1 MRALLTTIS
10 LFAIA
15 TGSGVHAQ
23 EKARR
28 QADEIV
34 VTAASP
40 DRTGLATKTDT
51 PLVEVPQ
58 SISVVTRDELDM
70 RGVQAVPEAVRYIA
84 GVQTGG
90 TGLDS
95 RSDELSIRGFDSG
108 GFTGNQYFDGLRS
121 QPGGQWTL
129 LQYDAYN
136 LERVEVLKGPS
147 AVLFGAVAPG
157 GLINL
162 VTKRPKEEAE
172 GEASLQYGSHG
183 QWRGTFDTTGS
194 LTSDQTL
201 SYRLVGM
208 YRDGGSEVDHT
219 DLGRWF
225 IAPSLTWHPSVNT
238 TLTVLG
244 HYQKDFGGSTFQFLP
259 TYGTGLTNPHGE
271 LKPGTFLGEPNFNTF
286 DREQWAVGYGLVQ
299 QITDNWQ
306 IRQNAR
312 FTYIHSLFEAVVS
325 DDLYSPDTLDYFGIT
340 EDDPG
345 LYRRLE
351 RRAVRGIG
359 TSRAWAI
366 DTQSQWN
373 VSTGPAEHVL
383 LAGIDYFRTRWR
395 QSRDGSYF
403 DSPVAPIPPI
413 LDIFD
418 PVYAGGINDRGFE
431 SQGNYGSRNLQVGL
445 YLQDQIRI
453 DRLRLTIGGRQD
465 WFRTYDD
472 DFDADTTDR
481 TSQKAF
487 TWRAGATWLFENGLA
502 PYASYAESFEPT
514 GGLDANGD
522 PFKPTRGE
530 QYEVGV
536 KYDIPGGKGF
546 VTLAAYDLRQKNIL
560 TADPACSGDPLCF
573 DEVQIGEL
581 RNRGIELEGTLR
593 PVRGLYLTGSVTH
606 MDATITR
613 DEYGNQGN
621 RVFQVPKWMASL
633 YADYT
638 LQSGALAGL
647 GLGAG
652 VRYTGGL
659 FGDNENS
666 LAVPGYTLV
675 DAALRYAFGADRD
688 GRRPWRISIN
698 ASNLLNKIYLISCAS
713 YGCGFG
719 STRNVTA
726 NLTYRW

>member
-1 MRALLTTIS
+1 MKPLLASIS
-10 LFAIA
+10 LCAIA
-15 TGSGVHAQ
+15 ASSGAHAQ
-23 EKARR
+23 TETRR

-34 VTAASP
+34 VTAAAP

-70 RGVQAVPEAVRYIA
+70 RGVQTVPDAVRYVA

-95 RSDELSIRGFDSG
+95 RSDELAIRGFDSG
-108 GFTGNQYFDGLRS
+108 SFTGNQYFDGLRS

-162 VTKRPKEEAE
+162 VTKRPQEEAA
-172 GEASLQYGSHG
+172 GEVGIQYGSHG
-183 QWRGTFDTTGS
+183 QWRGTLDTTGP
-194 LTSDQTL
+194 LTADETL

-208 YRDGGSEVDHT
+208 VRDGGSEVDHT

-225 IAPSLTWHPSVNT
+225 VAPSLTWHPSVDT

-259 TYGTGLTNPHGE
+259 TYGTGLPNPHGA
-271 LKPGTFLGEPNFNTF
+271 LKPNSFLGEPGFNTF

-299 QITDNWQ
+299 QVTDDWQ

-345 LYRRLE
+345 FYRRLE

-359 TSRAWAI
+359 TSRAWAV
-366 DTQSQWN
+366 DTQSQWT
-373 VSTGPAEHVL
+373 VTTGAVEHVI
-383 LAGIDYFRTRWR
+383 LAGVDYFRTKWHQTRA
-395 QSRDGSYF
+395 GAYF
-403 DSPVAPIPPI
+403 DSDVAPIPPI
-413 LDIFD
+413 LDIFN
-418 PVYAGGINDRGFE
+418 PVYAGGIDDSGFE
-431 SQGNYGSRNLQVGL
+431 SQGNYGTRNRQIGL
-445 YLQDQIRI
+445 YAQDQIKAGQ
-453 DRLRLTIGGRQD
+453 LRLTIGGRQD

-472 DFDADTTDR
+472 DFDDGTVTKTA
-481 TSQKAF
+481 QKAF
-487 TWRAGATWLFENGLA
+487 TWRAGAAWLLDSGFA
-502 PYASYAESFEPT
+502 PYASYAQSFEPT
-514 GGLDANGD
+514 SGLDQNGNA
-522 PFKPTRGE
+522 FKPTRGV
-530 QYEVGV
+530 QYEAGV

-546 VTLAAYDLRQKNIL
+546 LTLAVYDLKQKNIL
-560 TADPACSGDPLCF
+560 TADPACAGDPLC
-573 DEVQIGEL
+573 DNEVQIGEL
-581 RNRGIELEGTLR
+581 RNRGVELEGTLR
-593 PVRGLYLTGSVTH
+593 PVTGLYLTRSVTR
-606 MDATITR
+606 MDAKITR

-621 RVFQVPKWMASL
+621 RVFQVPKWIASL

-652 VRYTGGL
+652 VRHTGGL
-659 FGDNENS
+659 FGDNENR

-675 DAALRYAFGADRD
+675 DASLRYEFGDER
-688 GRRPWRISIN
+688 GGQRPWRLALN
-698 ASNLLNKIYLISCAS
+698 AANLLDKTYLISCSAW
-713 YGCGFG
+713 GCGFG
-719 STRNVTA
+719 STRNVTV
-726 NLTYRW
+726 NLSYRW